1 MDLKERAT
9 NGVRKYRP
17 ILNSVARTLK
27 APLSKLIAVVSTV
40 AMAANTATAAAS
52 ATPAESAVAT
62 TAKAAIDW
70 KDRVANYVETH
81 GPALLSAIVILAAG
95 FFVAR
100 WIGEVAKRWLSRK
113 ELQLEPPVQML
124 FARLLRL
131 LIMAFALVTAA
142 GTAGMNV
149 TTLVAGVGVAGVG
162 VGLATQG
169 VLSNI
174 VAGLTIIFTK
184 PFRVGEYIEMLGTHG
199 QVTAIELSSTTLL
212 HSDRS
217 RVVIPNRKIVGEV
230 LHNYGTIRQLDLS
243 VGVAY
248 STDLNQALAAVRDIL
263 SRNPRVLKDPT
274 AAVGVTTLG
283 DSSINIAVKPW
294 VSVSDFGPAG
304 AEINLAI
311 VEEFR
316 LKRIEIPFPQREIR
330 LLNGDATLPDGAQS
344 SSSARPQ
351 SVISNQ

>member
-1 MDLKERAT
+1 MDSKDKMANHVRTLIVRLSRVLVLVFVLALAT
-9 NGVRKYRP
+9 GSALSAP
-17 ILNSVARTLK
+17 ASTSENSVA
-27 APLSKLIAVVSTV
+27 
-40 AMAANTATAAAS
+40 
-52 ATPAESAVAT
+52 AT
-62 TAKAAIDW
+62 TAKTALDW

-81 GPALLSAIVILAAG
+81 GPALLSAILILAAG

-131 LIMAFALVTAA
+131 LVMAFALVTAA

-248 STDLNQALAAVRDIL
+248 NTDLNQALAAVRDIL
-263 SRNPRVLKDPT
+263 GRNPRVLKDPT
-274 AAVGVTTLG
+274 PAVGVTTLG

-294 VSVSDFGPAG
+294 VAVSDFGPAG

-330 LLNGDATLPDGAQS
+330 LLNGDATLPDGTQS